1 MSKRY
6 YNDLKEY
13 CNEVAKLVK
22 ERITKNDVVIID
34 EYKYK
39 SSVEKVNLG
48 QFDLEDRESI
58 LEKVDMEPVVPHHKN
73 SSVDKISLEEAFRSQ
88 NILLINM
95 VTSEYSFELEFFG
108 QGSSQQCDFI
118 FSSTANHYLEWLINS
133 CESSYDVVS
142 ILMIILIK
150 SELKAIMKDR
160 KISILDYYFDKIE
173 MNLWPRFTTAFE
185 HFLNNIKNAKPKN
198 FKLYN
203 NSIHF
208 TTQRYVSLVLMLY
221 KIASKTGH
229 NMLLSRLSQ
238 MQTLF
243 ITFIENLTNVKL
255 TRPQEQ
261 KSKLFFLINNLH
273 YIYSSISNLH
283 LDIELKDLSKLE
295 EKYSSQVTSYITNTL
310 NDQYSNMIAI
320 VDELAPA
327 GDSDSSSGDEET
339 KEHGEHDISP
349 SMLKN
354 IDKKKIEMIAQ
365 EFNMMFRDKIDNV
378 MKTVNVNSYS
388 DKISKHILSK
398 FMRTLIFKYSTFL
411 EIVKMAHPSFFK
423 ESMSSHHILLE
434 LKNISIDVAKD

>member
-142 ILMIILIK
+142 ILMID
-150 SELKAIMKDR
+150 S
-160 KISILDYYFDKIE
+160 
-173 MNLWPRFTTAFE
+173 N
-185 HFLNNIKNAKPKN
+185 
-198 FKLYN
+198 KLP
-203 NSIHF
+203 I
-208 TTQRYVSLVLMLY
+208 
-221 KIASKTGH
+221 
-229 NMLLSRLSQ
+229 
-238 MQTLF
+238 
-243 ITFIENLTNVKL
+243 
-255 TRPQEQ
+255 
-261 KSKLFFLINNLH
+261 
-273 YIYSSISNLH
+273 
-283 LDIELKDLSKLE
+283 
-295 EKYSSQVTSYITNTL
+295 
-310 NDQYSNMIAI
+310 
-320 VDELAPA
+320 
-327 GDSDSSSGDEET
+327 
-339 KEHGEHDISP
+339 
-349 SMLKN
+349 
-354 IDKKKIEMIAQ
+354 
-365 EFNMMFRDKIDNV
+365 
-378 MKTVNVNSYS
+378 
-388 DKISKHILSK
+388 
-398 FMRTLIFKYSTFL
+398 
-411 EIVKMAHPSFFK
+411 
-423 ESMSSHHILLE
+423 
-434 LKNISIDVAKD
+434 